1 MADTTTIRVEV
12 AYSARA
18 RECRLV
24 ALELPQGVT
33 LAQAVRQSQ
42 LLMGL
47 DDGTVDDLAVG
58 VGGSRAQASQVLRDG
73 DRIDICRPLRVDP
86 KVARRER
93 FQKQGVKSAG
103 LFSNRR
109 KGAKAGY

>member
-1 MADTTTIRVEV
+1 MADTATIRIEV

-18 RECRLV
+18 RECRIV
-24 ALELPQGVT
+24 ALEMPQGAT
-33 LAQAVRQSQ
+33 WAQAVRQSQ
-42 LLMGL
+42 LLLGL
-47 DDGTVDDLAVG
+47 DDVTVDDLAVG

-73 DRIDICRPLRVDP
+73 DRIDICRPLRADP

-93 FQKQGVKSAG
+93 FQKQGTKSAG
-103 LFSNRR
+103 LFSRRR